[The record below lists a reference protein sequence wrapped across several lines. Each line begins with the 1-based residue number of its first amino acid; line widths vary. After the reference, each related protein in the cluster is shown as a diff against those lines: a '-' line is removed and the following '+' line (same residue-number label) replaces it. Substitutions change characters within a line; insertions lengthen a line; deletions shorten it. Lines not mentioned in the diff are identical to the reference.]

1 MCQLKSLLD
10 FIMLSHFEN
19 DERSRPGCRLWFKKS
34 KLATGKGKTVKMLA
48 VLQCIRCGVNRNRTI
63 VTPAQAGVQQKK
75 PWIPACAEPAPVKA
89 GERRR
94 GKQERC

>member
-1 MCQLKSLLD
+1 MMSGVDPDVVSGLKNPS
-10 FIMLSHFEN
+10 SPQV
-19 DERSRPGCRLWFKKS
+19 R
-34 KLATGKGKTVKMLA
+34 GKTVKMLA

-75 PWIPACAEPAPVKA
+75 PWIPACAEPAPVKT